1 MIDKNFW
8 KNKKVFIT
16 GHTGFKGG
24 WLSLWLK
31 KLGAHVSG
39 YALKPKTNRTIFFD
53 ADVSTSI
60 DKSYIGDIRDEDLLL
75 KSMKSSKPE
84 IVIHMA
90 AQPLV
95 KESYLNPKETYST
108 NIMGTINVFEAIRK
122 ISSIKAI
129 LNITT
134 DKCYKNNEWDWGY
147 RENEPLG
154 GNDPYSSSKGCS
166 EIISIAYRK
175 SFFSELG
182 IALATARAGNVI
194 GGGDWSK
201 DRIIP
206 DSIKALIKNRTLLI
220 RNPSST
226 RPWQHVLDPL
236 CGYIILCQNL
246 VKGPKLFSE
255 SWNFGPYEED
265 ARPVSYIVEKV
276 VKNWDKKVEWNLDKT
291 KHKHEDKY
299 LKLDCSKA
307 RKKLLWKPNWRLER
321 ALKETVSWYKAWSKN
336 IPMKDFTLN
345 QISIYENEKY

>member
-1 MIDKNFW
+1 MIDKSFW

-31 KLGAHVSG
+31 KLGANVAG
-39 YALKPKTNRTIFFD
+39 YALEPLIKKAIFFD
-53 ADVSTSI
+53 AEIFSSI
-60 DKSYIGDIRDEDLLL
+60 DKSYIGDIRDEEFLL
-75 KSMKSSKPE
+75 KCMQSFKPE

-95 KESYLNPKETYST
+95 KKSYELPKDTFTT
-108 NIMGTINVFEAIRK
+108 NIIGTVNIFETIRK
-122 ISSIKAI
+122 TSSVKAV
-129 LNITT
+129 LNVTT

-154 GNDPYSSSKGCS
+154 GKDPYSSSKACS
-166 EIISIAYRK
+166 ELISSAYRK
-175 SFFSELG
+175 SFFSEIG

-206 DSIKALIKNRTLLI
+206 DSIKSLIKNKSLYI

-246 VKGPKLFSE
+246 IENPNNFSE
-255 SWNFGPYEED
+255 AWNFGPYEED
-265 ARPVSYIVEKV
+265 AKPVSFIVNKI
-276 VKNWDKKVEWNLDKT
+276 VKNWNKKIEWNIDKS
-291 KHKHEDKY
+291 KHQHEDKY
-299 LKLDCSKA
+299 LKLDCSKS
-307 RKKLLWKPNWRLER
+307 RKKLKWKPNWRLDR
-321 ALKETVSWYKAWSKN
+321 AIEETVLWYKAWYKN
-336 IPMKDFTLN
+336 KSMKDFTLN
-345 QISIYENEKY
+345 QINIYENENS